1 VKSLG
6 LLVIL
11 LITLIASGSIASA
24 TGPVEAASSTVIVK
38 TIEPQ
43 ASSALDNSI
52 EATNQGGLLKEQP
65 RSFSEAERCEAK
77 LMQIHQKSLADKL
90 QIEVWNKENIDKA
103 IEDMKAAQQIKDA
116 EAENLIRF
124 QLTLGSIL
132 VSEGLL
138 HEAVYQVFKAR
149 YKSKSE
155 IADALQNFKNI
166 SLLKTKLLLLSEV
179 IERVLQYIPDVDEK
193 NVNQIKETARFIRMN
208 QDQIQSFRE
217 KWLLYDQMNNFVE
230 IMQGGILALLT
241 NSSDKFVQDVLSRGS
256 ITNSFY
262 RIFLPWRAIKFPN
275 TPLVHNET
283 LNIRQIRVENQ
294 QYYDTN
300 SLDHYLEK
308 SSPAARRFFIMDRI
322 EHFTIEQLKSMV
334 EKKEEYWLK
343 KSLVQTLQDE
353 IQWRLILK
361 EKFEILVDHQRD
373 LHEIEVTIARLKN
386 RLPYDARA
394 FQSQLNGLRTDDA
407 GTITPDMV
415 TTQSVALLDSYAVS
429 CDSVHYINVL
439 SKIIAASN
447 VALLQGGQKNVLP
460 VIEAAVR
467 NINSLGMIEEHAN
480 KTKRMLADLGAK
492 LSGNGPG
499 KVNEILDK
507 LDTRT
512 PKYAKLTL
520 EQLEAELITVSN
532 QVSTASTTLEQAYS
546 RP

>member
-1 VKSLG
+1 MKNFG

-24 TGPVEAASSTVIVK
+24 AGPLETAAPAVVVK
-38 TIEPQ
+38 TLEEPQ
-43 ASSALDNSI
+43 TQGALDKSI
-52 EATNQGGLLKEQP
+52 DATNQGLMQEAP
-65 RSFSEAERCEAK
+65 RSLSEAERCEAK
-77 LMQIHQKSLADKL
+77 LAQMHQKSLADKL
-90 QIEVWNKENIDKA
+90 QIVVWDKEHIDKA
-103 IEDMKAAQQIKDA
+103 IESMKAAQEIKDPA
-116 EAENLIRF
+116 TEDLIRY
-124 QLTLGSIL
+124 QLTLGSEL

-149 YKSKSE
+149 YKSHSE

-166 SLLKTKLLLLSEV
+166 SHLKNKLLLLSEV

-193 NVNQIKETARFIRMN
+193 NVNQIKETAKFIRMSK
-208 QDQIQSFRE
+208 DQIASLRA
-217 KWLLYDQMNNFVE
+217 KWLVYDQMNNFVE

-241 NSSDKFVQDVLSRGS
+241 NSTDAFVQDVLARGS
-256 ITNSFY
+256 MKNSFY
-262 RIFLPWRAIKFPN
+262 RIFFPWRAIKIPS
-275 TPLVHNET
+275 TPLVHNDT

-300 SLDHYLEK
+300 SLHYYLEH

-322 EHFTIEQLKSMV
+322 EYFTIEQLQSMV
-334 EKKEEYWLK
+334 DKKDEFWLK

-353 IQWRLILK
+353 IQWRFVLK
-361 EKFEILVDHQRD
+361 EKFKILSEHQRD

-386 RLPYDARA
+386 RLPYDAKV
-394 FQSQLNGLRTDDA
+394 FQSQLNGLRTDEA
-407 GTITPDMV
+407 GTITAEMV
-415 TTQSVALLDSYAVS
+415 MNQAVALLDSYAIS

-447 VALLQGGQKNVLP
+447 VALLEGGQRYVLP

-467 NINSLGMIEEHAN
+467 NINSLGMIDEHAN

-532 QVSTASTTLEQAYS
+532 NVTAASADLERAYS
-546 RP
+546 HP